1 MNSESFEEQIQAYWK
16 KVQEQYAPYVAEGGP
31 LENRDY
37 YVFQTAYRYQP
48 ELMIVGVN
56 PGGNG
61 IGAGRWL
68 TQGSNSYTTGCH
80 PWFDTLRSIFNYP
93 DDEKLAVVLDNCVGS
108 NKCFVNTGNQKD
120 LPKEINR
127 MSTCLIRE
135 LVDIVKPKHILT
147 LGSDVFC
154 TLKNK
159 PEKVIEFSSTKF
171 KHSKFNETPV
181 AYIPNP
187 SRINQGSFSP
197 EKIKEWNDALRWFL
211 FDTSND

>member
-1 MNSESFEEQIQAYWK
+1 MNTESFEEQIQAYWK
-16 KVQEQYAPYVAEGGP
+16 KVQELYAPYVAEGGL

-37 YVFQTAYRYQP
+37 YVFQTEYRYQP

-61 IGAGRWL
+61 TESGNWL
-68 TQGSNSYTTGCH
+68 SQGSNSYTMVEHT
-80 PWFDTLRSIFNYP
+80 WFETVRNIFNYP
-93 DDEKLAVVLDNCVGS
+93 DDQELAVILDSCVGS
-108 NKCFVNTGNQKD
+108 NKCFVNTGNQED

-127 MSTCLIRE
+127 MSTLLIRE
-135 LVDIVKPKHILT
+135 LVGIVKPKHILT

-154 TLKNK
+154 TLKNIR
-159 PEKVIEFSSTKF
+159 ENVIQFGSTQF
-171 KHSKFNETPV
+171 KYSKFNETPV

-187 SRINQGSFSP
+187 SRRNQVFFTP

-211 FDTSND
+211 LDTHNN